1 MRPPGGHLV
10 DHLVIR
16 LVGGM
21 WTGVVIAL
29 VLRPVTAT
37 QQFNG
42 HIMTHAL
49 RSGGPSD
56 IH

>member
-10 DHLVIR
+10 DYLVIR

-21 WTGVVIAL
+21 WTGLVTAL
-29 VLRPVTAT
+29 VLRLVAAT
-37 QQFNG
+37 WQFNG